1 MKKVLIIGHFEPF
14 CQYGGGSPR
23 LRGLTKHLSKF
34 GWMPII
40 ITPQL
45 REKPDFD
52 VKIIETPYR
61 DIFYRRIIASLKK
74 KSDPEKSVMGQIG
87 LPKSVRENSK
97 SHIKRLIMFAAG
109 IITYPERGRGWI
121 PFAIEA
127 GERVIEEEKID
138 AMISVWPIT
147 AHLAAKELKHRYK
160 LPWIA
165 DFSHLWS
172 QRYYYPY
179 GPVRKLIDRRL
190 EVKTLLH
197 ADALTTVSQI
207 FVTALEE
214 LHKQKPVY
222 LITHGF
228 DPSWISNH
236 SVSTSSKFS
245 ITYTGNI
252 YQGEYKPSK
261 LFEAFKELIDERVID
276 RGAVDVLFYGA
287 PQDWLRKEIEHYD
300 LSDIVH
306 QCGVVSHSASLHKQR
321 ESQILLFL
329 GLDDEKMKKAH
340 IFKIFEYL
348 SSQRPVLAI
357 GGASTD
363 EASDL
368 LSETKAGVYCT
379 TIEEVKD
386 ALYHFYSEYKREG
399 EVSYN
404 GNLQKINKYSHVEMA
419 KKYSEILDSLT

>member
-14 CQYGGGSPR
+14 CRYGGGSPR
-23 LRGLTKHLSKF
+23 LRGLAKHLSKF
-34 GWMPII
+34 GWQPIV

-45 REKPDFD
+45 REKPDFN
-52 VKIIETPYR
+52 VEIIETPYR

-74 KSDPEKSVMGQIG
+74 TSDPEKSAMEQIG
-87 LPKSVRENSK
+87 LSQSVREHSE
-97 SHIKRLIMFAAG
+97 SHIKQLIMLAAG
-109 IITYPERGRGWI
+109 IITYPDTSRGWI

-172 QRYYYPY
+172 QGYYYPY

-207 FVTALEE
+207 FVTTLEE

-236 SVSTSSKFS
+236 SVSISPKFS

-252 YQGEYKPSK
+252 YQGKYKPSK
-261 LFEAFKELIDERVID
+261 LFEALKELIDEGVID
-276 RGAVDVLFYGA
+276 RKRVDVLFYGA
-287 PQDWLRKEIEHYD
+287 PQDWLRKEIEHYN

-306 QCGVVSHSASLHKQR
+306 QCGVVSHSASLQKQR

-329 GLDDEKMKKAH
+329 GLDVGKMKKAH

-348 SSQRPVLAI
+348 SSQRPVLAV

-363 EASDL
+363 AANDL
-368 LSETKAGVYCT
+368 LPETKAGVYCT

-386 ALYHFYSEYKREG
+386 ALYHFYMEYKREG

-404 GNLQKINKYSHVEMA
+404 GDLQKINKYSHSEMA
-419 KKYSEILDSLT
+419 RKYSEILDSLI